1 MSKVCVLIAWTKPLT
16 LTRPVHNR
24 TPKRRPCAE
33 CVGSLALS
41 GHTDPIDAN
50 YSTRSTH
57 SNAGRPTRSEVKC
70 PDPYGHTVTR
80 GRPQRDTRA
89 TRRAPP
95 AAPRPPEEGHSITGD
110 VGPTLWRRSPHQTD
124 RPQDDPDP
132 AAPPSPPPSPR
143 SGAPWVH
150 SITHSRTFGNFLDP
164 YASCWQPLGG

>member
-110 VGPTLWRRSPHQTD
+110 VGPTLWGRSAPPD
-124 RPQDDPDP
+124 RPTPGRSRPCSTTQPTP
-132 AAPPSPPPSPR
+132 QPPLRGPM
-143 SGAPWVH
+143 G
-150 SITHSRTFGNFLDP
+150 T
-164 YASCWQPLGG
+164 